1 MLFAQ
6 AHKDAKAGMKA
17 HMQNE
22 RKQHNAQLRK
32 AAVQKEL
39 EKARREAATTRST

>member
-6 AHKDAKAGMKA
+6 AHKEAKAGMKA
-17 HMQNE
+17 HMANE

-32 AAVQKEL
+32 AAARKEMIN
-39 EKARREAATTRST
+39 ARREVATTR

>member
-6 AHKDAKAGMKA
+6 AHKDAKVGMKA
-17 HMQNE
+17 HMKNE

-39 EKARREAATTRST
+39 EQARREAATTR